1 MPLPHS
7 QKLTGP
13 DSHEVEQ
20 LTSKYVLARRGFRK
34 LEAIGCAER
43 ILAIY
48 EKNGVDIPALQ
59 AYRDF
64 LAENG
69 GNEWRNAT

>member
-7 QKLTGP
+7 QQLTGP
-13 DSHEVEQ
+13 DSSEVEL
-20 LTSKYVLARRGFRK
+20 LTSQYCRARRGGRTV
-34 LEAIGCAER
+34 EAIGCAER

-48 EKNGVDIPALQ
+48 EKNGVDIPALKP
-59 AYRDF
+59 YRDF

-69 GNEWRNAT
+69 GEWSNAT